1 MMVSMEFAMNDC
13 RKFDIDGKWVSP
25 ATSLDFSVM
34 NPATE
39 EAIATISLGSGADVD
54 RAVTAARKAFET
66 YSGTAVEER
75 LALLRR
81 IAAVYK
87 AKSEE
92 MAKAISAE
100 MGAPIT
106 LARKGQVPAGLGHL
120 LEAIRV
126 LEQFKFEELK

>member
-1 MMVSMEFAMNDC
+1 MNDY
-13 RKFDIDGKWVSP
+13 RLFFVDGKWINP
-25 ATSLDFSVM
+25 AAGRDFPVI

-39 EAIATISLGSGADVD
+39 EATGTISLGSGADVD
-54 RAVTAARKAFET
+54 QAVAAARRAFGSYSETAAED
-66 YSGTAVEER
+66 R
-75 LALLRR
+75 LTLLRR
-81 IAAVYK
+81 IADVYK

-106 LARKGQVPAGLGHL
+106 LARKGQVPTGLGHL

-126 LEQFKFEELK
+126 LEQFKFEEVRGSTLM